1 MPFNTGTIIYIILL
15 IASFVWAI
23 YETYQDSHRKR
34 ENIAFLAAFAFIGI
48 PFYGYGWTAFFT
60 GIVVLAV
67 VYVLLQWQR
76 PVNSQGK
83 KLRTALISSR
93 VKNTALLCM
102 LMLIIGYS
110 SYAVIVIRS
119 TANPPM
125 DQNSPED
132 IFTLGSYLSRDQYGD
147 HPLFYG
153 PAYTSQP
160 AVAAD
165 GMHYKFDEVHLFTSA
180 RRRLQRMKRI
190 LISS

>member
-34 ENIAFLAAFAFIGI
+34 ENIAFLTAFALIGI

-83 KLRTALISSR
+83 EASYSPYLISSKEHCAAMYADVDHR
-93 VKNTALLCM
+93 LLI
-102 LMLIIGYS
+102 LRSDSDTFYSQS
-110 SYAVIVIRS
+110 SY
-119 TANPPM
+119 
-125 DQNSPED
+125 
-132 IFTLGSYLSRDQYGD
+132 GSELTRGHLHPRKLSE
-147 HPLFYG
+147 
-153 PAYTSQP
+153 S
-160 AVAAD
+160 
-165 GMHYKFDEVHLFTSA
+165 
-180 RRRLQRMKRI
+180 
-190 LISS
+190 